1 MSNPA
6 PDPDETVEEPTEM
19 EHFEDTFKKLLKVPK
34 SEVEELRKQ
43 EKGGKK

>member
-6 PDPDETVEEPTEM
+6 PDPGEAAEEPTEM
-19 EHFEDTFKKLLKVPK
+19 DKFEDTFKKLLKVPK

-43 EKGGKK
+43 EKRS